1 MADMFRVSLMTA
13 LLVGGV
19 MPAALADPTTHRDR
33 LVQCLG
39 EQDSLR
45 RLACLESVA
54 QSLIAASPPAGR
66 LEAQDGERN
75 DATAPQPAPTRPAE
89 AQPAGE
95 RSASTPAQPVLER
108 TSSGARITRD
118 PDGRPSVIGEWA
130 ISRSTDSMTDR
141 PRITLMAEGEMEV
154 GRSGSRLPLLVIR
167 CFSGRLEVFWDSGQF
182 IGTRDTFATTLRFD
196 NGQPQ
201 QQRWS
206 SSTSGR
212 AVFAPNAAQTMNSL
226 FAARERLLIETVA
239 FSGERYR
246 AQFDIAGIQE
256 AAAELASCWRP
267 PQPAAARPAGT
278 QQRPSSPA
286 GAAR

>member
-1 MADMFRVSLMTA
+1 MLRASLMAA
-13 LLVGGV
+13 LLFGGL
-19 MPAALADPTTHRDR
+19 MPSAFADPTTNRDR
-33 LVQCLG
+33 LVQCLA

-45 RLACLESVA
+45 RLACLESA
-54 QSLIAASPPAGR
+54 ARSLIATSPPAGG
-66 LEAQDGERN
+66 LEARDGERN
-75 DATAPQPAPTRPAE
+75 DATAPPPAPDRPAE

-95 RSASTPAQPVLER
+95 RSASTPAPPLPER
-108 TSSGARITRD
+108 TSSGARIIRD
-118 PDGRPSVIGEWA
+118 PEGRPSVIGEWV
-130 ISRSTDSMTDR
+130 ISRSIDSMTDR

-154 GRSGSRLPLLVIR
+154 GRSGSRLPLLIIR
-167 CFSGRLEVFWDSGQF
+167 CFGGRLEVFWDSGQF

-196 NGQPQ
+196 EGQPQ

-212 AVFAPNAAQTMNSL
+212 AVFAPNAVQAMNSL

-267 PQPAAARPAGT
+267 PQPAAARPAGN
-278 QQRPSSPA
+278 QQRPASPA
-286 GAAR
+286 GPAR